1 LIALHSQAQPKASH
15 VNKFAEVAWS
25 LSVCFY
31 AAVPAEI
38 AEAIVDLEPRRVVA
52 GIAAREGLTATTE
65 SARKWRRNGLKRLN
79 PGSEMVVARKP
90 RAHKIWYTG
99 ARLTAPSD

>member
-1 LIALHSQAQPKASH
+1 VKQTSGELLQREDFESCAIPEPLD
-15 VNKFAEVAWS
+15 KFLNRGVS
-25 LSVCFY
+25 
-31 AAVPAEI
+31 
-38 AEAIVDLEPRRVVA
+38 VA

-90 RAHKIWYTG
+90 RAHKIWYAG